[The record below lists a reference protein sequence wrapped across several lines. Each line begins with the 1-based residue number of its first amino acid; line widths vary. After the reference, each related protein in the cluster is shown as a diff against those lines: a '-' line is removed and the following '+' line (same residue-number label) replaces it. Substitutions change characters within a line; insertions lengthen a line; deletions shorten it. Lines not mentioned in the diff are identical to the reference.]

1 MPKKHSFCPEVSC
14 QEEAAE
20 TQQELGGTELI
31 YFWSPRSPRDF
42 QAARGAGALRT
53 LAGSF

>member
-1 MPKKHSFCPEVSC
+1 MSKKHSFCPEVSC

-31 YFWSPRSPRDF
+31 YFWSPQSPRDF

-53 LAGSF
+53 LPGSF